1 MKSVFA
7 ALLVSL
13 TSLSFTAL
21 ADNQAFQSGIMQA
34 TGFGTVDMSKV
45 ANKVQ
50 ARFMA
55 KRAAQVDAQ
64 RNLAEQIRG
73 IRLTAGTT
81 VEDYEVTS
89 DVIAT
94 RVKGTLEG
102 AFIVDSKL
110 SQEDGTYVAEVT
122 VGVCIN
128 AQSTQCRN
136 KQNLKQALVD
146 ALPAKLEEAE
156 VPVFVAPA
164 ESKPAQV
171 HSAFIL
177 DASSQAYTASLVTQ
191 VFTNDG
197 KLVLSSKDFEQHP
210 TKSVVWSQDPS
221 EFDSFLP
228 AKIKVERTI
237 NGSDL
242 VVSPEDAAAI
252 LANVERHS
260 MDGIL
265 VILSK

>member
-7 ALLVSL
+7 ALLVG
-13 TSLSFTAL
+13 LSSMSFAVL
-21 ADNQAFQSGIMQA
+21 ADNSAFQTGIMQA
-34 TGFGTVDMSKV
+34 TGFGTVDMDKV

-102 AFIVDSKL
+102 AFIIDSKL

-146 ALPAKLEEAE
+146 VLPTKTDEPA
-156 VPVFVAPA
+156 APA
-164 ESKPAQV
+164 FVPAPEQKPAQV
-171 HSAFIL
+171 HSAFVL

-197 KLVLSSKDFEQHP
+197 QLVLSSKDFEEHP
-210 TKSVVWSQDPS
+210 TKSIIWSQDAS

-228 AKIKVERTI
+228 VKVKVERTI

-242 VVSPEDAAAI
+242 GV
-252 LANVERHS
+252 
-260 MDGIL
+260 L
-265 VILSK
+265 VFV

>member
-1 MKSVFA
+1 MKSFIA
-7 ALLVSL
+7 GLLVSL
-13 TSLSFTAL
+13 SAVSFNAQ

-146 ALPAKLEEAE
+146 VLPSKTEAE
-156 VPVFVAPA
+156 PAPA
-164 ESKPAQV
+164 YVPPAENKPQQV

-177 DASSQAYTASLVTQ
+177 DASAQVYTAALVTR

-210 TKSVVWSQDPS
+210 TKSLVWSQDAS

-228 AKIKVERTI
+228 MTVKVERTI

-242 VVSPEDAAAI
+242 VVSNEDAAAI